1 MGRLRFVRISGWL
14 QRLGL
19 AKKPAPALVC
29 REVVE
34 LVTRYLEGAMP
45 ADERARFE
53 AHIGVCPNCA
63 LYLEQFRQ
71 TIAATGRLRE
81 ADVAPEAKE
90 ALLSAFREWKR
101 S

>member
-1 MGRLRFVRISGWL
+1 MTGRLRFVRISGWL

-19 AKKPAPALVC
+19 AKKPGLVC

-63 LYLEQFRQ
+63 RYLEQFRQ

-81 ADVAPEAKE
+81 DDVAPEAKE
-90 ALLSAFREWKR
+90 ALLAAFREWKHG
-101 S
+101 

>member
-1 MGRLRFVRISGWL
+1 VTGRLRFVRISGWL

-19 AKKPAPALVC
+19 AKKPGLVC

-63 LYLEQFRQ
+63 RYLEQFRQ

-81 ADVAPEAKE
+81 DDVAPEAKE
-90 ALLSAFREWKR
+90 ALLAAFREWKHG
-101 S
+101 

>member
-1 MGRLRFVRISGWL
+1 MTGRLRFVRISGWL

-19 AKKPAPALVC
+19 AKKPGLVC

-71 TIAATGRLRE
+71 TIAATGHLRE

>member
-19 AKKPAPALVC
+19 AKKPGLVC

-63 LYLEQFRQ
+63 RYLEQFRQ

-81 ADVAPEAKE
+81 DDVAPEAKE
-90 ALLSAFREWKR
+90 ALLAAFREWKHG
-101 S
+101 

>member
-1 MGRLRFVRISGWL
+1 MGRLRSVRISGWL

-19 AKKPAPALVC
+19 AKKPGLVC

-34 LVTRYLEGAMP
+34 LVTAYLEGAL
-45 ADERARFE
+45 AAEERARFE
-53 AHIGVCPNCA
+53 AHIGACPHCA
-63 LYLEQFRQ
+63 RYLEQFRQ

-81 ADVAPEAKE
+81 ADLAPEAKD

>member
-19 AKKPAPALVC
+19 AKKPGLVC

-45 ADERARFE
+45 ANERARFE

-63 LYLEQFRQ
+63 RYLEQFRQ

-81 ADVAPEAKE
+81 DDVAPEAKE
-90 ALLSAFREWKR
+90 ALLAAFREWKHG
-101 S
+101 